1 MKFHLNYIPKKSDF
15 EINHKD
21 PILLIGSCFAENIG
35 EKLVKSKFSTY
46 INPSGILFNPISI
59 YNCVNTILEKKIVD
73 DSFILERDGCY
84 YSYMHHSSFSSESKT
99 ELLNIINASVT
110 TSFDFLKKAKVLII
124 TFGSSFVY
132 HHKILNETVA
142 NCHKQASSHF
152 EKKMLDVNEVV
163 ALYASLL
170 LNLQLLNPK
179 LKVIFTVSPVKYL
192 KDCVEENN
200 LSKSTLRLSINK
212 LVKENE
218 N

>member
-99 ELLNIINASVT
+99 ELLDRINASVT
-110 TSFDFLKKAKVLII
+110 TSFDFIKKANVLII
-124 TFGSSFVY
+124 TFGS
-132 HHKILNETVA
+132 
-142 NCHKQASSHF
+142 
-152 EKKMLDVNEVV
+152 
-163 ALYASLL
+163 
-170 LNLQLLNPK
+170 
-179 LKVIFTVSPVKYL
+179 
-192 KDCVEENN
+192 
-200 LSKSTLRLSINK
+200 
-212 LVKENE
+212 
-218 N
+218 